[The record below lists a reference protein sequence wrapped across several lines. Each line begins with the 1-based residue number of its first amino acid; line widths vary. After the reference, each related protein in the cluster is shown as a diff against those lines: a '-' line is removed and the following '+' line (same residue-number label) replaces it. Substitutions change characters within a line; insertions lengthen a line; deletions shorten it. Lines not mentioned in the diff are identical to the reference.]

1 MTTDMGS
8 DRGRWGA
15 AARRR
20 AVRGLGGVA
29 RAAARVRRLV
39 QPRSYQAARG
49 PAEPVWEGPQ
59 QSYGL
64 LSGWLID
71 ARTQTAAA
79 WVTGES
85 VLDLGCNIAD
95 LARAIPPNVDYVGVE
110 VVPEIAALARAL
122 HPDRR
127 FLSFDIEAPWPAAV
141 TERAF
146 DHVALLAVLEHLK
159 RPGDVLRQAA
169 AVLRPGGTVIATT
182 PHPRARWVHA
192 TGARLR
198 LFSRDADEEHEA
210 FLGQVDLAVLARD
223 AGLSL
228 AVYRTFLLGLNQLAV
243 MRRDA

>member
-1 MTTDMGS
+1 MDAGS
-8 DRGRWGA
+8 DRRRWGA
-15 AARRR
+15 AAWRG
-20 AVRGLGGVA
+20 ATRGLGSAA

-39 QPRSYQAARG
+39 QPRSYRAARG
-49 PAEPVWEGPQ
+49 DGAAETVWEGPQ
-59 QSYGL
+59 QSYGM

-71 ARTQTAAA
+71 ARTKAAA
-79 WVTGES
+79 GWVTGGS

-127 FLSFDIEAPWPAAV
+127 FLSFDIEAPWPPAV
-141 TERAF
+141 TERTF

-159 RPGDVLRQAA
+159 HPGDVLRQAA
-169 AVLRPGGTVIATT
+169 AVLNPGGTVIATT

-192 TGARLR
+192 AGARLR

-210 FLGQVDLAVLARD
+210 FLGEPQLARLARD

-228 AVYRTFLLGLNQLAV
+228 VAYRTFLAGLNQLAV
-243 MRRDA
+243 MRREA